1 MTMLFGT
8 FSTKDNGFVVDAGTL
23 LANIGPVV
31 VNNSLKALAISKL
44 LVIVFPLMRKLL
56 LFEFL
61 PFFMQIIV
69 LRTFQVLFVSEML
82 TSISL
87 LKYQIS
93 AFRKSEIP

>member
-8 FSTKDNGFVVDAGTL
+8 FSTKDNGSVVDAGTL
-23 LANIGPVV
+23 LANIGPIVV
-31 VNNSLKALAISKL
+31 KNSLKALAISKL

-61 PFFMQIIV
+61 PFFMPIIV
-69 LRTFQVLFVSEML
+69 LRTFQVLLLSEIL

-87 LKYQIS
+87 LKY
-93 AFRKSEIP
+93 